1 MDVAF
6 LEWMEHS
13 SECLWRGGQ
22 EDEHAIGFIAADPSI
37 HPQLAYSGPGA
48 SIHRTAVSP
57 LVAVDGCRFF
67 FYVTQVYSDGGCGDN
82 PISVLRQRPSED
94 CRGKGDERAAPR
106 SSTPSPAKAS
116 ESIKT
121 ARRGIWHL
129 IIKQNRLCSVHFR
142 TAPPTSGA
150 RQKLLSSAAQIPFKF
165 IPLCVVFCF
174 FFLSFL
180 RECSI
185 LRRRPWSLVFQA
197 GAHWDKSLWHH
208 TPPSWC

>member
-6 LEWMEHS
+6 FRMNRAQQRMPLT
-13 SECLWRGGQ
+13 RGQ
-22 EDEHAIGFIAADPSI
+22 EDEHAIGFITADPSI

-67 FYVTQVYSDGGCGDN
+67 YVTLYSDGGRGDG
-82 PISVLRQRPSED
+82 PISVLRQRLSED

-129 IIKQNRLCSVHFR
+129 IIKQNRLCSVHFL

-150 RQKLLSSAAQIPFKF
+150 QQKLLSSIAQIPFKF
-165 IPLCVVFCF
+165 IPLCVVFVF
-174 FFLSFL
+174 FFLSFPW
-180 RECSI
+180 ECSI
-185 LRRRPWSLVFQA
+185 RRRPSSLVFQA